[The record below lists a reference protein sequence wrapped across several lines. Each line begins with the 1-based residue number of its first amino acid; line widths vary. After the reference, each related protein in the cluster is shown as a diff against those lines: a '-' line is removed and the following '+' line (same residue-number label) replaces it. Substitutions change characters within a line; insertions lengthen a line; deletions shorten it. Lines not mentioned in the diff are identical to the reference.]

1 MASQL
6 KFFVIPIRE
15 LEAVEAE
22 VNRFLR
28 SVRVVH
34 LQREFVPQGDNSFWS
49 LAVEYLADGAS
60 GPRRRARIDY
70 KEVLSPEAFG
80 IFATLREWRKAKAA
94 REAVPVYTIFTNEQL
109 AEIAKK
115 QATTKTGLQA
125 IDGIGEARVKKYGDE
140 VARLVADRCRKS
152 EESE

>member
-1 MASQL
+1 MALQL

-49 LAVEYLADGAS
+49 LAVEYLADGAP

-70 KEVLSPEAFG
+70 KAVLSPEAFG
-80 IFATLREWRKAKAA
+80 IFATLREWR
-94 REAVPVYTIFTNEQL
+94 
-109 AEIAKK
+109 
-115 QATTKTGLQA
+115 
-125 IDGIGEARVKKYGDE
+125 
-140 VARLVADRCRKS
+140 
-152 EESE
+152 